1 MTEEQT
7 IDQSGPADS
16 KLLAVPRS
24 NPAGRGWG
32 WIRDGFDYFLKFP
45 MQWIAVL
52 VIGLVIMIV
61 LSLIPLLGQLVLMLS
76 TYVWLGGLMLGCEAQ
91 SRGEKFEIKHLF
103 AGFSNNAGRL
113 VLLSLVYTVV
123 TLGIGLIAMG
133 PFYLEMMESDFQ
145 PGAEMMES
153 MPDPGS
159 ILLPLLL
166 AMLIMVPLIMAVW
179 FAPALIVLN
188 DMPLIAAMK
197 LSFSGCLKN
206 MLAFLVYGLIALVLY
221 ILAVIPLM
229 LGLLVLLPTLVA
241 SIHVAYRDIFIE

>member
-1 MTEEQT
+1 MTEEQ
-7 IDQSGPADS
+7 ILDQSGPADS
-16 KLLAVPRS
+16 RLLAVPRT

-52 VIGLVIMIV
+52 IIGLVIMLV
-61 LSLIPLLGQLVLMLS
+61 LNLIPLLGQLVLMLT

-103 AGFSNNAGRL
+103 AGFSNNTGRL
-113 VLLSLVYTVV
+113 VLLSLIYTAI
-123 TLGIGLIAMG
+123 TLVIALIAVG
-133 PFYLEMMESDFQ
+133 PLFSEMMKGGLE
-145 PGAEMMES
+145 PGAEMIES
-153 MPDPGS
+153 MPDPGTF
-159 ILLPLLL
+159 LLPFLG
-166 AMLIMVPLIMAVW
+166 AMLVMVPLIMAVW
-179 FAPALIVLN
+179 FAPVLIVLN

-206 MLAFLVYGLIALVLY
+206 ILAFLIYGLIALVLY
-221 ILAVIPLM
+221 ILAAIPLM
-229 LGLLVLLPTLVA
+229 LGLLVLFPTLIA